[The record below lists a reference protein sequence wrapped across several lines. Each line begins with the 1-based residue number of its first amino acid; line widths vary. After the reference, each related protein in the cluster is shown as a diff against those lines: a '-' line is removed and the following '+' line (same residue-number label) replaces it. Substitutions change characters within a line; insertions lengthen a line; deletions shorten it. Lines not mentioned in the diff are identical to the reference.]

1 MISIEVFIQNH
12 FDKSY
17 AELLRVRDELLSSIL
32 EFEKMDLILQ
42 NL

>member
-1 MISIEVFIQNH
+1 MMINPEGFIQNH

-32 EFEKMDLILQ
+32 DFEKK
-42 NL
+42 